1 MQIIRIQL
9 EGILLVMVMMLA
21 LITEMVVEVERS
33 ERKVQNLG
41 CTQMQYFRGK
51 SNQIWC

>member
-1 MQIIRIQL
+1 MQTIRIRL
-9 EGILLVMVMMLA
+9 EDILLVVVVMLA

-33 ERKVQNLG
+33 ERKVKNHG

-51 SNQIWC
+51 SSQIW